1 MNVLPYLRIR
11 NLGTADLV
19 LIDIFPWIDFD
30 SIIIQP
36 VDFVPYTVVRPGHTF
51 YIKLDAV
58 VTNPSVFGS
67 LGIWEISSFYAKT
80 NDPRQRA
87 QRKST

>member
-1 MNVLPYLRIR
+1 
-11 NLGTADLV
+11 LV

-36 VDFVPYTVVRPGHTF
+36 VDFVPYTVVHPGHTF

-67 LGIWEISSFYAKT
+67 LGMGKFLLYAKT
-80 NDPRQRA
+80 NDPVNALREINVSRLLYLPNL
-87 QRKST
+87 RGYP